1 MLKELRGRNSRH
13 FLLLFKLCSLWSL
26 LKRVMKVEE
35 DLVKALT
42 DGNEH
47 VLYSYNFCLFFNLFV
62 PHSPTY
68 SSPKEKM
75 RTFLTAPFLH
85 SQYLRRSGTEFHVA
99 LNGLKKSCVTH
110 ICRWRDIY
118 ETCPETHTETH

>member
-1 MLKELRGRNSRH
+1 MFGKLNVTQKYNENALFFLSSHSLLKTTFLFKKKTKKPVETSCKLTTIQVKAVLKELRGRNSRH

-47 VLYSYNFCLFFNLFV
+47 VLYSYNFCLFFIFLFHTH
-62 PHSPTY
+62 PHI
-68 SSPKEKM
+68 
-75 RTFLTAPFLH
+75 
-85 SQYLRRSGTEFHVA
+85 QVQ
-99 LNGLKKSCVTH
+99 KKK
-110 ICRWRDIY
+110 
-118 ETCPETHTETH
+118 